1 MPKWIYIRNHLNS
14 TSFLYFVYFVGK
26 FVPIQIVKDHSKSRY
41 IVFFSTYR
49 EKVQEISKI
58 RTNLALDFT
67 NKIQYNFFYKK
78 HICKNSLFV
87 PVLLILFSYVHN
99 FHYFFRDIKNW
110 TNKLQQF
117 LFFNLLWEGL
127 LYHYEIWVLSTRK
140 ILGNLLS
147 LSTVI
152 FIQRSFYSSIN
163 LGSLYWYRSIW
174 QLTS

>member
-1 MPKWIYIRNHLNS
+1 MFLFIILINQQPTAKFLLIVKIYEKKFR

-49 EKVQEISKI
+49 ETVQEISKI

-99 FHYFFRDIKNW
+99 FHYFFRDIKN
-110 TNKLQQF
+110 
-117 LFFNLLWEGL
+117 
-127 LYHYEIWVLSTRK
+127 
-140 ILGNLLS
+140 
-147 LSTVI
+147 
-152 FIQRSFYSSIN
+152 
-163 LGSLYWYRSIW
+163 
-174 QLTS
+174 